1 MPIVN
6 GMNSDYINYFSLFDY
21 VNKIKL
27 SPAVLEHLE
36 ATNREFDN
44 YMHTLSCYDEEYIVN
59 YFIYSLY
66 SELMSSTRIE
76 NVNFDVKELTNS
88 NLFFDTLTIS
98 NRRIH
103 LLHNFITEGEMEP
116 SFEYRKKEVNV
127 SKINDDGTEDIF
139 WRGVRAKDVNRFMN
153 NFIKIFKHNGTSLL
167 YSNPFLASSLM
178 HLLFI
183 RIHPYTD
190 GNGRTSRI
198 VHNIKFTEMVN
209 KLYGTNLKLSPLNLS
224 ESILLNKVTYVKR
237 LDNIYFDMKHDTNEN
252 INAWFNFILDMADEQ
267 LFVAIGRIP
276 SIDNRFIVNDNDIK
290 KIRSMRLSKIK

>member
-6 GMNSDYINYFSLFDY
+6 GMNSDYINYFYLFDY
-21 VNKIKL
+21 ISKIKL
-27 SPAVLEHLE
+27 SPRVLEHLE
-36 ATNREFDN
+36 ITNREFDN
-44 YMHTLSCYDEEYIVN
+44 YMHTLSCYDEEYIIN

-66 SELMSSTRIE
+66 SELMSSKRIE
-76 NVNFDVKELTNS
+76 NINFDVKELTNS

-103 LLHNFITEGEMEP
+103 LLHNFITDGEMEP
-116 SFEYRKKEVNV
+116 SFEYRKTEVNV

-139 WRGVRAKDVNRFMN
+139 WRGVKANDVNNFMN
-153 NFIKIFKHNGTSLL
+153 NFIKVFKHNGTSLL

-198 VHNIKFTEMVN
+198 IHNIKFTEMVN

-237 LDNIYFDMKHDTNEN
+237 LDNIYFDMKHDTNDS
-252 INAWFNFILDMADEQ
+252 INDWFNFILDMADEQ
-267 LFVAIGRIP
+267 LFVAVGRIP
-276 SIDNRFIVNDNDIK
+276 SIDNRFIVDDSNIK
-290 KIRSMRLSKIK
+290 KIKSMRLSRIK

>member
-6 GMNSDYINYFSLFDY
+6 GMNSDYINYFYLFDY
-21 VNKIKL
+21 ISKIKL
-27 SPAVLEHLE
+27 SPRVLEHLE
-36 ATNREFDN
+36 ITNREFDN
-44 YMHTLSCYDEEYIVN
+44 YMHTLSCYDEEYIIN

-66 SELMSSTRIE
+66 SELMSSKRIE
-76 NVNFDVKELTNS
+76 NINFDVKELTNS

-103 LLHNFITEGEMEP
+103 LLHNFITDGEMEP
-116 SFEYRKKEVNV
+116 SFEYRKTEVNV

-139 WRGVRAKDVNRFMN
+139 WRGVKANDVNNFMN
-153 NFIKIFKHNGTSLL
+153 NFIKVFKHNGTSLL

-198 VHNIKFTEMVN
+198 IHNIKFTEMVN

-237 LDNIYFDMKHDTNEN
+237 LDNIYFDMRHDTNDS
-252 INAWFNFILDMADEQ
+252 INDWFNFILDMADEQ
-267 LFVAIGRIP
+267 LFVAVGRIP
-276 SIDNRFIVNDNDIK
+276 SIDNRFIVDDSNIK
-290 KIRSMRLSKIK
+290 KIKSMRLSRIK

>member
-6 GMNSDYINYFSLFDY
+6 GMNSDYINYFPLFDY

-76 NVNFDVKELTNS
+76 NVNFDVKELTNKD
-88 NLFFDTLTIS
+88 LFFDTLTIS

-127 SKINDDGTEDIF
+127 SKINNDGTED
-139 WRGVRAKDVNRFMN
+139 
-153 NFIKIFKHNGTSLL
+153 
-167 YSNPFLASSLM
+167 
-178 HLLFI
+178 
-183 RIHPYTD
+183 
-190 GNGRTSRI
+190 
-198 VHNIKFTEMVN
+198 
-209 KLYGTNLKLSPLNLS
+209 
-224 ESILLNKVTYVKR
+224 
-237 LDNIYFDMKHDTNEN
+237 